1 MQRTHQLETAPE
13 RMNDEFS
20 RHLSA
25 AMYSLI
31 KEIVTAVVA
40 EMKEKNPEPPQP
52 STDSQEYMTR
62 KEVMALLKRCDST
75 IETIAKV
82 LDTDPHGTP
91 YLNQQP
97 LQDGQ
102 ES

>member
-1 MQRTHQLETAPE
+1 
-13 RMNDEFS
+13 MNDEFS

-40 EMKEKNPEPPQP
+40 EMKEQNPEPPQP
-52 STDSQEYMTR
+52 STDSQGYMTR

-75 IETIAKV
+75 MTKWSKRGYLVPCCIGGKYLYRKEDVMKLFAK
-82 LDTDPHGTP
+82 
-91 YLNQQP
+91 
-97 LQDGQ
+97 
-102 ES
+102 